1 MPDWDTTGSKMKAIE
16 IKKKANQWEEKERE
30 KQEVEE
36 MKKLSFIVGRN

>member
-30 KQEVEE
+30 KQEVKE
-36 MKKLSFIVGRN
+36 MKKSSFIVGRN